1 MKRVGEQVKLD
12 LSRRDGQHRAM
23 TDDAFFV
30 PDGDTYLP
38 QPICRGPW
46 DPGSLNGRVV
56 AGLIGAV
63 VEVRHG
69 SADFLPARLTV
80 DMFRLPRFDPVT
92 IETDVVRDGGRL
104 RLVSARFVS
113 GGVTMALAT
122 MQFLRMGE
130 NAAGAVWQPEG
141 WDAPPPETLPPPES
155 GWTMWDFRPVSGA
168 FGSAERRRGWMREL
182 RPAVAGLALTPFAR
196 VAAAC
201 DFASPF
207 SHSGSD
213 GLGYIN
219 TDVTLALHRLPA
231 GEWVGLEAGYH
242 QADRGVALGQCRL
255 FDKAGPIGLATCL
268 ALAQK
273 QMLKPR

>member
-1 MKRVGEQVKLD
+1 MQEWKKARWLD
-12 LSRRDGQHRAM
+12 FVAGPGQHCAM
-23 TDDAFFV
+23 TDDAFFLA
-30 PDGDTYLP
+30 DDDTYLP

-56 AGLIGAV
+56 AGLLGAV
-63 VEVRHG
+63 VEERFG
-69 SADFLPARLTV
+69 QAGWLPARLTV
-80 DMFRLPRFDPVT
+80 DMFRLPRFEPVT
-92 IETDVVRDGGRL
+92 IETSIVRDGGRL
-104 RLVSARFVS
+104 RLVQARFVS
-113 GGVTMALAT
+113 GGTPMALAT
-122 MQFLRMGE
+122 VQFLRMGE
-130 NAAGAVWQPEG
+130 NAAGAVWRPEA
-141 WDAPPPETLPPPES
+141 WDVPPPDAVPPAGTPF
-155 GWTMWDFRPVSGA
+155 TMWEFRPVSGA

-207 SHSGSD
+207 SHSGSQ

-242 QADRGVALGQCRL
+242 AADAGVALGQCRL
-255 FDKAGPIGLATCL
+255 YDEAGPIGLATCL

-273 QMLKPR
+273 TALRPR